1 MKTIILLM
9 IISIIPSFSQW
20 QNFGLKTNEF
30 FITHLYAEGENIVAT
45 LGTLSII
52 VSNDNGKTWKTK
64 YYVNV
69 GKSPFGPEGVLIDN
83 GKIYFA
89 FSVSGVE
96 SATGIIG
103 NNDGGLF
110 ISNDWG
116 ETWQIIK
123 DEYRDISFE
132 NIYKDNEGN
141 FYSAT
146 GPPNKNR
153 YLKKST
159 DKGLTWEELPPHN
172 LPDIKGTMGNL
183 ICFQGDTILKY
194 TGLEEKRFA
203 LLRSTDNGTSWNE
216 IPFENPDDFK
226 RLLDIKISN
235 NYYYFTP
242 DKKGQNGIENRFLFF
257 SSNYGADWDKI
268 VFPETIGYIRSLAI
282 FDGEIYVA
290 TFSGDVFKA
299 KLGNEKQGEWTKI
312 ENIQLDI
319 AEVFASKNDIFIYG
333 KNGIYRKNI
342 SENEF
347 KKFPISVFDEQY
359 SEIIESDTTYI
370 VTKSNGVHFSPDFGE
385 SFEPMTS
392 LNDKLKEYNT
402 EAYKIA
408 KNDNLVVVVSVD
420 IYAYFFVSEDYGK
433 TWFTYRLASNLYD
446 MMILENHSILKADY
460 AGINISKNFN
470 KSFNYIKLFSDGTDV
485 NSRYFTR
492 IKKINDKI
500 FVFGSNKSSGIF
512 SSTDNG
518 ETWDK
523 VIYPLNMVVNDIDVI
538 DGKLILITPDKIYTP
553 SEVKNQYIILY
564 NIKGLNR
571 VERYQNNVFTQ
582 FSDHSG
588 MYLSRANYF
597 NLNWENIN
605 GTTDYVGPL
614 IYGYD
619 NFKIYKDKIF
629 AFTRRNGPSLKANLS
644 DFGIEYNPNLS
655 VKEGIIKFNSAYP
668 QPTNQSVIIEF
679 TANDNIMIDE
689 NNIVIYNLQGEK
701 VKVENNFSLI
711 SDSSNRNYKIVWDTS
726 KEQNGIYFVKINV
739 GKETYSKSVVVAK

>member
-1 MKTIILLM
+1 MKIFILLLF
-9 IISIIPSFSQW
+9 ISLLPSYSQW
-20 QNFGLKTNEF
+20 QKFGLKTNEF
-30 FITHLYAEGENIVAT
+30 FAIHLYAEDETIVAT
-45 LGTLSII
+45 LGTLGII
-52 VSNDNGKTWKTK
+52 VSNDNGKSWKT
-64 YYVNV
+64 YYYANV
-69 GKSPFGPEGVLIDN
+69 GKSPFGPNDVLIDN
-83 GKIYFA
+83 EKLYIPLNA
-89 FSVSGVE
+89 SVIETFPNYISNG
-96 SATGIIG
+96 
-103 NNDGGLF
+103 DGGLF
-110 ISNDWG
+110 VSNDWG
-116 ETWQIIK
+116 KTWQIIK

-132 NIYKDNEGN
+132 NIFKDNEGN

-194 TGLEEKRFA
+194 TGLEDKRFS
-203 LLRSTDNGTSWNE
+203 LLRSTDKGVSWNE
-216 IPFENPDDFK
+216 IPFKNTDEIRSLRDLKFYN
-226 RLLDIKISN
+226 S
-235 NYYYFTP
+235 YYYFTP
-242 DKKGQNGIENRFLFF
+242 EKVVIDKRVNRNLYF
-257 SSNYGADWDKI
+257 SSNYGEDWDKV
-268 VFPETIGYIRSLAI
+268 VFPDSIEYIRSLAI

-290 TFSGDVFKA
+290 TYSGDVFKT
-299 KLGNEKQGEWTKI
+299 KQGNEKQSEWTKI

-333 KNGIYRKNI
+333 ENGIYRKNI

-370 VTKSNGVHFSPDFGE
+370 VTLNNGVHFSPDFGE
-385 SFEPMTS
+385 TFEPMTT

-402 EAYKIA
+402 DAYKIA

-420 IYAYFFVSEDYGK
+420 TYAYFFISEDYGK
-433 TWFTYRLASNLYD
+433 TWFTYRLVSNLYD
-446 MMILENHSILKADY
+446 MMILENNSILKSDIY
-460 AGINISKNFN
+460 GINISKDLN
-470 KSFNYIKLFSDGTDV
+470 KSFSYIKLISDGTDV

-588 MYLSRANYF
+588 MYLSRENYF